1 MGNKISME
9 NERISLTDEF
19 IKHSNPSF
27 FHTLDFIACHYIFT
41 TNFENMTKLYD
52 KTYCDELVILT
63 GDIINKYYSHLEV
76 THLKERIET
85 GKVIPYKEKIIY
97 MNKNTLNETSSKL
110 SDCYQIAKFYVK
122 ISHLFFAILMTIN
135 PIFIYEDP
143 ITHKIIKATL
153 QEKNNIPHS
162 VTPKI
167 ISNSLCGK
175 KINMLFGNEKY
186 QLVHDLNNEEGIPE
200 LINLYYDSGFNHN
213 KNTFTKMSEKMKKK
227 YHHDLKEFYKTF
239 TQSNS
244 MPEHIKSFSDIKLNN
259 YSLEEE
265 EEILLEGG
273 KRREN
278 LVIIKEYA
286 KNLKKMIKNVNK
298 IQKQLLDILEKIFIY
313 DKDPEFP
320 ENEEIIRI
328 SPHLTEKILQNY
340 INTSRQLI
348 VKLYIDC
355 EEDFLEG
362 VKIYEALIENITFHT
377 SLSQLE
383 HLHEEL
389 INL

>member
-1 MGNKISME
+1 ME
-9 NERISLTDEF
+9 NERISLSDEF
-19 IKHSNPSF
+19 IEHSNPSF

-52 KTYCDELVILT
+52 KQYCDELVILT
-63 GDIINKYYSHLEV
+63 GDIINKYYSELEV

-85 GKVIPYKEKIIY
+85 GKVTPYKEKIIY
-97 MNKNTLNETSSKL
+97 MNKSNLNETPSKL

-153 QEKNNIPHS
+153 QEKNNIPQS

-186 QLVHDLNNEEGIPE
+186 QLIQNLNDEEGIPE
-200 LINLYYDSGFNHN
+200 LINLYYDSEFDHN
-213 KNTFTKMSEKMKKK
+213 KNTFTKMSDKMKKK
-227 YHHDLKEFYKTF
+227 YNHDLKEFYKTF

-244 MPEHIKSFSDIKLNN
+244 MPENIKSFSDIKLNN
-259 YSLEEE
+259 YSPEE
-265 EEILLEGG
+265 LLEGG
-273 KRREN
+273 RRREN

-286 KNLKKMIKNVNK
+286 TNLRKMIKNVNK
-298 IQKQLLDILEKIFIY
+298 IQKKLLDILDKIFIY

-320 ENEEIIRI
+320 DNEEIIRI
-328 SPHLTEKILQNY
+328 SPHLTEKILQDY
-340 INTSRQLI
+340 INISRQLI
-348 VKLYIDC
+348 VQLYIDC

-383 HLHEEL
+383 HLNEEL
-389 INL
+389 LNL

>member
-9 NERISLTDEF
+9 NERISLSDEF
-19 IKHSNPSF
+19 IEHSNPSF

-52 KTYCDELVILT
+52 KKYCDELVILT
-63 GDIINKYYSHLEV
+63 GDIINKYYSQLEV
-76 THLKERIET
+76 SHLKERIET
-85 GKVIPYKEKIIY
+85 GKVVPYKEKIIY
-97 MNKNTLNETSSKL
+97 MNKSNLNENPSKL

-153 QEKNNIPHS
+153 QEKHNIPNS
-162 VTPKI
+162 ATPKI
-167 ISNSLCGK
+167 VSNSLCGK
-175 KINMLFGNEKY
+175 KINMLFGNDRY
-186 QLVHDLNNEEGIPE
+186 QLVHDLNDEEGIPE
-200 LINLYYDSGFNHN
+200 LINLYYDTGFNHN
-213 KNTFTKMSEKMKKK
+213 KNIFTKMSDKMKKK

-259 YSLEEE
+259 YSSEED
-265 EEILLEGG
+265 LQDGG

-286 KNLKKMIKNVNK
+286 KNLKKMIRNVNK
-298 IQKQLLDILEKIFIY
+298 IQKKLLDILEKIFIY

-320 ENEEIIRI
+320 DNEEIIRI
-328 SPHLTEKILQNY
+328 SPNITEKILQNY
-340 INTSRQLI
+340 INTSRELI
-348 VKLYIDC
+348 VQLYIDC

-389 INL
+389 VNL

>member
-9 NERISLTDEF
+9 NEKISLSDEF
-19 IKHSNPSF
+19 IEHSNPSF

-52 KTYCDELVILT
+52 KKYCDELVILT
-63 GDIINKYYSHLEV
+63 GDIINKYYSQLEV
-76 THLKERIET
+76 SHLKERIET
-85 GKVIPYKEKIIY
+85 GKVTPYKEKIIY
-97 MNKNTLNETSSKL
+97 MNKSNLNETPFKL

-135 PIFIYEDP
+135 PIFIYQDP

-153 QEKNNIPHS
+153 QEKNNIPQF

-175 KINMLFGNEKY
+175 KINMLFGTEKY
-186 QLVHDLNNEEGIPE
+186 QLVHDLNDEEGIPE
-200 LINLYYDSGFNHN
+200 LINLYYDSGFDHN
-213 KNTFTKMSEKMKKK
+213 TNTFTKISDKMKKK

-239 TQSNS
+239 TQNNS
-244 MPEHIKSFSDIKLNN
+244 MPEHIQSFSDIKLNN
-259 YSLEEE
+259 YSSEEE
-265 EEILLEGG
+265 LLEGG
-273 KRREN
+273 RRREN

-286 KNLKKMIKNVNK
+286 KNLRNMIKNVNK
-298 IQKQLLDILEKIFIY
+298 IQKKLLDILEKIFIY
-313 DKDPEFP
+313 DKDPEF
-320 ENEEIIRI
+320 ETNEEIIRI

-348 VKLYIDC
+348 VQLYIDC

-389 INL
+389 VNL

>member
-9 NERISLTDEF
+9 NERISLSDEF
-19 IKHSNPSF
+19 IEHSNPSF

-52 KTYCDELVILT
+52 KKYCDELVILT
-63 GDIINKYYSHLEV
+63 GDIINKYYSQLEV
-76 THLKERIET
+76 SHLKERIET
-85 GKVIPYKEKIIY
+85 GKVTPYKEKIIY
-97 MNKNTLNETSSKL
+97 MNKSNLNETPSKL

-153 QEKNNIPHS
+153 QEKNNIPQF

-186 QLVHDLNNEEGIPE
+186 QLVHNLNDEEGIPE
-200 LINLYYDSGFNHN
+200 LINLYYDSGFDHN
-213 KNTFTKMSEKMKKK
+213 TNTFTKMSDKMKKK

-244 MPEHIKSFSDIKLNN
+244 MPEHIQSFSDIKLNN
-259 YSLEEE
+259 YSSEEE
-265 EEILLEGG
+265 LLEGG
-273 KRREN
+273 RRREN

-286 KNLKKMIKNVNK
+286 KNLRNMIKNVNK
-298 IQKQLLDILEKIFIY
+298 IQKKLLDILEQIFIY
-313 DKDPEFP
+313 DKDPEYQN
-320 ENEEIIRI
+320 NEEIIRI

-348 VKLYIDC
+348 VQLYVDC

>member
-9 NERISLTDEF
+9 NEKISFVDEF
-19 IKHSNPSF
+19 IEHSNPSF

-52 KTYCDELVILT
+52 KKYCDKLVILT
-63 GDIINKYYSHLEV
+63 GDIINKYYSELEV
-76 THLKERIET
+76 THLKERIKT
-85 GKVIPYKEKIIY
+85 GKVSPYKEKLIY
-97 MNKNTLNETSSKL
+97 MNKSHLNETSSKL

-143 ITHKIIKATL
+143 ITHKIIKATI
-153 QEKNNIPHS
+153 QEKNNIPHT

-175 KINMLFGNEKY
+175 KMNMLFGTEKY
-186 QLVHDLNNEEGIPE
+186 QLIQNLNDEEGIPE
-200 LINLYYDSGFNHN
+200 LVNLYYDSEFDHN
-213 KNTFTKMSEKMKKK
+213 TNTFTKISDKMKNK
-227 YHHDLKEFYKTF
+227 YNHDLKEFYKTF

-244 MPEHIKSFSDIKLNN
+244 MPVNIKSFSDIKLNT
-259 YSLEEE
+259 YSKEEDYNQK
-265 EEILLEGG
+265 GG
-273 KRREN
+273 IKKEK
-278 LVIIKEYA
+278 LVIMEEYA
-286 KNLKKMIKNVNK
+286 TNLRNMIKNVNN
-298 IQKQLLDILEKIFIY
+298 IQKKLLDILDKIFVY
-313 DKDPEFP
+313 DKDPDFP
-320 ENEEIIRI
+320 DNEEIIRI
-328 SPHLTEKILQNY
+328 YPHLTETLLQTY
-340 INTSRQLI
+340 IDTSRQLI

-355 EEDFLEG
+355 ENDFLEG
-362 VKIYEALIENITFHT
+362 VKIYEAIIENITFHT

-383 HLHEEL
+383 QLQEEL

>member
-9 NERISLTDEF
+9 NNKISLSDEF
-19 IKHSNPSF
+19 IQNSNPSF
-27 FHTLDFIACHYIFT
+27 FHTLDFISCHYIFT

-52 KTYCDELVILT
+52 KKYCDELVILT
-63 GDIINKYYSHLEV
+63 GDIINKYYSELEV
-76 THLKERIET
+76 KHLKERIEI
-85 GKVIPYKEKIIY
+85 GNPVYYKEKIIY
-97 MNKNTLNETSSKL
+97 VNQDKLNEIPSKL

-122 ISHLFFAILMTIN
+122 ISHLFFSILMTIN

-143 ITHKIIKATL
+143 ITHKIMKATL
-153 QEKNNIPHS
+153 QEKNNIPLS

-186 QLVHDLNNEEGIPE
+186 QLVQQLNDEEGIPE
-200 LINLYYDSGFNHN
+200 LINLYYDSGFDHN
-213 KNTFTKMSEKMKKK
+213 TNAFTQMSEKMKKK
-227 YHHDLKEFYKTF
+227 YNHDLKEFYKTF

-244 MPEHIKSFSDIKLNN
+244 MPEDIKSFSDIKLNN
-259 YSLEEE
+259 YSTTEDPQ
-265 EEILLEGG
+265 EGG
-273 KRREN
+273 KRN
-278 LVIIKEYA
+278 IVIIKEYA
-286 KNLKKMIKNVNK
+286 KNLKNMIKKVNK
-298 IQKQLLDILEKIFIY
+298 IQKKLLDILDKIFIY

-320 ENEEIIRI
+320 DNEEVIRI
-328 SPHLTEKILQNY
+328 SPHLTEKILQTY
-340 INTSRQLI
+340 IDTTRQLI
-348 VKLYIDC
+348 VQLYIDC
-355 EEDFLEG
+355 EEDFIEG

-389 INL
+389 VNL

>member
-9 NERISLTDEF
+9 NNKISLSDEF
-19 IKHSNPSF
+19 IQHINPSF

-52 KTYCDELVILT
+52 KKYCDELVILT
-63 GDIINKYYSHLEV
+63 GNIINKYYSQLEV
-76 THLKERIET
+76 IHLKDRIET
-85 GKVIPYKEKIIY
+85 GNITPYKENIIFI
-97 MNKNTLNETSSKL
+97 NESKL
-110 SDCYQIAKFYVK
+110 NNNPSKLLDCYQIAKFYVK

-135 PIFIYEDP
+135 PIFIYKDP

-153 QEKNNIPHS
+153 QEKNNIPQNT
-162 VTPKI
+162 TPKI

-186 QLVHDLNNEEGIPE
+186 QLVHDLNDEEGIPE
-200 LINLYYDSGFNHN
+200 LINLYYDSDFDHN
-213 KNTFTKMSEKMKKK
+213 KNIFTKMSDKMKKK

-239 TQSNS
+239 TQSNY
-244 MPEHIKSFSDIKLNN
+244 MPEHIQSFSDIKLNN
-259 YSLEEE
+259 YSSEEV
-265 EEILLEGG
+265 LEGG
-273 KRREN
+273 KTREN

-298 IQKQLLDILEKIFIY
+298 IQQKLLDILEKIFIY
-313 DKDPEFP
+313 DTDPEFP
-320 ENEEIIRI
+320 DNEKIIRI
-328 SPHLTEKILQNY
+328 SPQLTEKILQNY

-348 VKLYIDC
+348 VQLYIDC

-389 INL
+389 LKL

>member
-9 NERISLTDEF
+9 NEKISLSDEF
-19 IKHSNPSF
+19 IEHSDPSF

-52 KTYCDELVILT
+52 KKYCDELVILT
-63 GDIINKYYSHLEV
+63 GDIINKYYSQLEV

-85 GKVIPYKEKIIY
+85 EKVTPYKEQLIY
-97 MNKNTLNETSSKL
+97 MNKSNLNETPSKL

-122 ISHLFFAILMTIN
+122 ITHLFFAILMTIN

-143 ITHKIIKATL
+143 ITHKIVKATL
-153 QEKNNIPHS
+153 QEKNSIPQS
-162 VTPKI
+162 ITPKI

-175 KINMLFGNEKY
+175 QINMLFGNEKY
-186 QLVHDLNNEEGIPE
+186 QLVHKLNDEEGIPE
-200 LINLYYDSGFNHN
+200 LINLYYDSGYDHN
-213 KNTFTKMSEKMKKK
+213 TNTFTKMSDKMKKK
-227 YHHDLKEFYKTF
+227 YNHDLKEFYKTF

-244 MPEHIKSFSDIKLNN
+244 MPENIQSFSDIKLNN
-259 YSLEEE
+259 YSSEENFF
-265 EEILLEGG
+265 EGG
-273 KRREN
+273 RKREN

-286 KNLKKMIKNVNK
+286 NNLRNMIKNVNK
-298 IQKQLLDILEKIFIY
+298 IQKKLLDILENIFIY
-313 DKDPEFP
+313 DKDPEYP
-320 ENEEIIRI
+320 DNEETIRI
-328 SPHLTEKILQNY
+328 SPHLTEKLLQNY

-348 VKLYIDC
+348 VQLYIDC

-362 VKIYEALIENITFHT
+362 VKIYEALIENILFYT

>member
-9 NERISLTDEF
+9 NEKISLSDEF
-19 IKHSNPSF
+19 IQHSDPSF

-52 KTYCDELVILT
+52 KKYCDELVILT
-63 GDIINKYYSHLEV
+63 GDIINKYYSQLEV
-76 THLKERIET
+76 TQLKERIET
-85 GKVIPYKEKIIY
+85 GKVTPYKEQIIY
-97 MNKNTLNETSSKL
+97 MNKSNLNESPSKL

-122 ISHLFFAILMTIN
+122 ITHLFFAILMTIN

-153 QEKNNIPHS
+153 QEKNNIPQS

-186 QLVHDLNNEEGIPE
+186 QLVHDLNDEEGIPE
-200 LINLYYDSGFNHN
+200 LINLYYDSGFDHN
-213 KNTFTKMSEKMKKK
+213 TNTFTKMSEKMKKK

-244 MPEHIKSFSDIKLNN
+244 MPENIQTFSDIKLNN
-259 YSLEEE
+259 YSSEED
-265 EEILLEGG
+265 ILEGG
-273 KRREN
+273 RRREN

-286 KNLKKMIKNVNK
+286 KNLRNMIKNVNK
-298 IQKQLLDILEKIFIY
+298 IQKKLLDILENIFIY
-313 DKDPEFP
+313 DKDSEYPD
-320 ENEEIIRI
+320 NEETIRI

-348 VKLYIDC
+348 VQLYIDC

-362 VKIYEALIENITFHT
+362 VKIYEALIENILFHT

-389 INL
+389 IQL

>member
-9 NERISLTDEF
+9 NEKISLSDEF
-19 IKHSNPSF
+19 IEHSNPSF

-52 KTYCDELVILT
+52 KKYCDELVILT
-63 GDIINKYYSHLEV
+63 GDIINKYYSQLEV
-76 THLKERIET
+76 VHLKERIET
-85 GKVIPYKEKIIY
+85 GNVTPYKEKIMY
-97 MNKNTLNETSSKL
+97 MNKSNLNETSSKL

-135 PIFIYEDP
+135 PIFIYTDP
-143 ITHKIIKATL
+143 ITNKIIKATL
-153 QEKNNIPHS
+153 QEKNNIPPS

-186 QLVHDLNNEEGIPE
+186 QIVHDLNNEEGIPE
-200 LINLYYDSGFNHN
+200 LINLYYDSGFDHN
-213 KNTFTKMSEKMKKK
+213 KNTFTKMSDKMKKK
-227 YHHDLKEFYKTF
+227 YHHDLKEFYKAF
-239 TQSNS
+239 TENKS
-244 MPEHIKSFSDIKLNN
+244 MPEDVKSFSDIKLNS
-259 YSLEEE
+259 YSSEEE
-265 EEILLEGG
+265 LLEGG
-273 KRREN
+273 RKREN

-286 KNLKKMIKNVNK
+286 KNLRKMIRNVNK
-298 IQKQLLDILEKIFIY
+298 IQKKLLDILEKIFIY

-320 ENEEIIRI
+320 DNEEIIRI
-328 SPHLTEKILQNY
+328 SPHLTEKSLQEY

-348 VKLYIDC
+348 VQLYIDC

-389 INL
+389 LKL

>member
-9 NERISLTDEF
+9 NEKISLSDEF
-19 IKHSNPSF
+19 IEHSNPSF

-52 KTYCDELVILT
+52 KKYCDELVILT

-85 GKVIPYKEKIIY
+85 GKVTPYKEKIIY
-97 MNKNTLNETSSKL
+97 MNKSTLNETSSKL

-153 QEKNNIPHS
+153 QEKNNIPPT

-200 LINLYYDSGFNHN
+200 LINLYYDCGFDHN
-213 KNTFTKMSEKMKKK
+213 KNIFTKMSDKMKKK

-239 TQSNS
+239 TDSKS
-244 MPEHIKSFSDIKLNN
+244 MPENIQSFSDIKLNN
-259 YSLEEE
+259 YSLEEDQ
-265 EEILLEGG
+265 EILLEGG
-273 KRREN
+273 KRKEN

-320 ENEEIIRI
+320 DNEEIIRI
-328 SPHLTEKILQNY
+328 SPQLTEKILQNY

-348 VKLYIDC
+348 VQLYIDC

-383 HLHEEL
+383 NLHEEL
-389 INL
+389 LNL

>member
-9 NERISLTDEF
+9 NEKISLTDEF
-19 IKHSNPSF
+19 IEHSNPSF

-52 KTYCDELVILT
+52 KKYCDDLVILT

-85 GKVIPYKEKIIY
+85 GKFTPYKEKIIY
-97 MNKNTLNETSSKL
+97 MNKSTLNETSSKL

-143 ITHKIIKATL
+143 ITHKIVKATL
-153 QEKNNIPHS
+153 QEKNNIPPT

-200 LINLYYDSGFNHN
+200 LINLYYDCGFDHN
-213 KNTFTKMSEKMKKK
+213 KNIFTKMSDKMKKK
-227 YHHDLKEFYKTF
+227 YHHDLREFYKTF
-239 TQSNS
+239 TDSKS
-244 MPEHIKSFSDIKLNN
+244 MPENIQSFSDIKLNN
-259 YSLEEE
+259 YSTREEPQ
-265 EEILLEGG
+265 EGG
-273 KRREN
+273 KKN
-278 LVIIKEYA
+278 IVIIKEYA
-286 KNLKKMIKNVNK
+286 KNLRNMIKKVNK
-298 IQKQLLDILEKIFIY
+298 IQKKLLDILDKIFIY
-313 DKDPEFP
+313 DKDPEISD
-320 ENEEIIRI
+320 EEIIRI
-328 SPHLTEKILQNY
+328 SPHLTEKLLQTY
-340 INTSRQLI
+340 IDTTRQLI
-348 VKLYIDC
+348 VQLYIDC

-389 INL
+389 VNL

>member
-9 NERISLTDEF
+9 NERISLSDEF
-19 IKHSNPSF
+19 IEHSNPSF

-52 KTYCDELVILT
+52 KQYCDELVILT
-63 GDIINKYYSHLEV
+63 GDIINKYYSELEV

-85 GKVIPYKEKIIY
+85 GKVTPYKEKIIY
-97 MNKNTLNETSSKL
+97 MNKSNLNETPSKL

-153 QEKNNIPHS
+153 QEKNNIPQS

-186 QLVHDLNNEEGIPE
+186 QLIQNLNDEEGIPE
-200 LINLYYDSGFNHN
+200 LINLYYDSEFDHN
-213 KNTFTKMSEKMKKK
+213 KNTFTKMSDKMKKK
-227 YHHDLKEFYKTF
+227 YNHDLKEFYKTF

-244 MPEHIKSFSDIKLNN
+244 MPENIKSFSDIKLNN
-259 YSLEEE
+259 YSPED
-265 EEILLEGG
+265 LLEGG
-273 KRREN
+273 RRREN

-286 KNLKKMIKNVNK
+286 TNLRKMIKNVNK
-298 IQKQLLDILEKIFIY
+298 IQKKLLDILDKIFIY

-320 ENEEIIRI
+320 DNEEIIRI
-328 SPHLTEKILQNY
+328 SPHLTEKILQDY
-340 INTSRQLI
+340 INISRQLI
-348 VKLYIDC
+348 VQLYIDC

-383 HLHEEL
+383 HLNEEL
-389 INL
+389 LNL

>member
-9 NERISLTDEF
+9 NERISLSDEF
-19 IKHSNPSF
+19 IEHSNPSF

-52 KTYCDELVILT
+52 KKYCDELVILT
-63 GDIINKYYSHLEV
+63 GDIINKYYSQLEV
-76 THLKERIET
+76 SHLKERIET
-85 GKVIPYKEKIIY
+85 GKVTPYKEKIIY
-97 MNKNTLNETSSKL
+97 MNKSNLNEIPSKL

-153 QEKNNIPHS
+153 QEKNNIPQF

-186 QLVHDLNNEEGIPE
+186 QLVHHLNDEEGIPE

-213 KNTFTKMSEKMKKK
+213 TNTFTKMSDKMKKK

-244 MPEHIKSFSDIKLNN
+244 MPEHIQSFSDIKLNN
-259 YSLEEE
+259 YSTEEE
-265 EEILLEGG
+265 LLEGG
-273 KRREN
+273 RRREN

-286 KNLKKMIKNVNK
+286 KNLRNMIKNVNK
-298 IQKQLLDILEKIFIY
+298 IQKKLLDILEQIFIY
-313 DKDPEFP
+313 DKDPEF
-320 ENEEIIRI
+320 ETNEEIIRI
-328 SPHLTEKILQNY
+328 SPDLTEKILQNY

-348 VKLYIDC
+348 VQLYVDC

>member
-1 MGNKISME
+1 
-9 NERISLTDEF
+9 
-19 IKHSNPSF
+19 
-27 FHTLDFIACHYIFT
+27 
-41 TNFENMTKLYD
+41 MTKLYD
-52 KTYCDELVILT
+52 KKYCDELVILT
-63 GDIINKYYSHLEV
+63 GDIINKYYSQLEV
-76 THLKERIET
+76 CYLKERIET
-85 GKVIPYKEKIIY
+85 GKVTPYKEKIIY
-97 MNKNTLNETSSKL
+97 INKSNLNETSKL

-153 QEKNNIPHS
+153 QEKNNIPQS

-175 KINMLFGNEKY
+175 KINMLFGNERY
-186 QLVHDLNNEEGIPE
+186 QLVHNLNDEEGIPE
-200 LINLYYDSGFNHN
+200 LIKLYYDSGFDHN
-213 KNTFTKMSEKMKKK
+213 TNTFTKMSDKMKKK
-227 YHHDLKEFYKTF
+227 YHHDLKEFYEVF
-239 TQSNS
+239 TQSNF

-259 YSLEEE
+259 YSEEE
-265 EEILLEGG
+265 DLQEGG
-273 KRREN
+273 KKRDN

-298 IQKQLLDILEKIFIY
+298 IQKKLLDILEKIFIY
-313 DKDPEFP
+313 DKDPEFSN
-320 ENEEIIRI
+320 NEEIIRI
-328 SPHLTEKILQNY
+328 SPNLTEKILQDY
-340 INTSRQLI
+340 INTSRKLI
-348 VKLYIDC
+348 VQLYIDC

-383 HLHEEL
+383 NLNEEL

>member
-9 NERISLTDEF
+9 NERISLSDEF
-19 IKHSNPSF
+19 IQHSDPSF

-52 KTYCDELVILT
+52 KQYCDELVILT
-63 GDIINKYYSHLEV
+63 GDIINKYYSELEV

-85 GKVIPYKEKIIY
+85 GKVTPYKEKIIY
-97 MNKNTLNETSSKL
+97 MNKSNLNETPSKL

-153 QEKNNIPHS
+153 QEKNNIPQS

-186 QLVHDLNNEEGIPE
+186 QLIQNLNDEEGIPE
-200 LINLYYDSGFNHN
+200 LINLYYDSEFDHN
-213 KNTFTKMSEKMKKK
+213 KNTFTKMSDKMKKK
-227 YHHDLKEFYKTF
+227 YNHDLKEFYKTF

-244 MPEHIKSFSDIKLNN
+244 MPENIKSFSDIKLNN
-259 YSLEEE
+259 YSPED
-265 EEILLEGG
+265 LLEGG
-273 KRREN
+273 RRREN

-286 KNLKKMIKNVNK
+286 TNLRKMIKNVNK
-298 IQKQLLDILEKIFIY
+298 IQKKLLDILDKIFIY

-320 ENEEIIRI
+320 DNEEIIRI
-328 SPHLTEKILQNY
+328 SPHLTEKILQDY
-340 INTSRQLI
+340 INISRQLI
-348 VKLYIDC
+348 VQLYIDC

-383 HLHEEL
+383 HLNEEL
-389 INL
+389 LNL

>member
-9 NERISLTDEF
+9 NNKISLSDEF
-19 IKHSNPSF
+19 IQHINPSF

-52 KTYCDELVILT
+52 KKYCDELVILT
-63 GDIINKYYSHLEV
+63 GNIINKYYSQLEV
-76 THLKERIET
+76 IHLKDRIET
-85 GKVIPYKEKIIY
+85 GNITPYKENIIFI
-97 MNKNTLNETSSKL
+97 NESKL
-110 SDCYQIAKFYVK
+110 NNNPSKLLDCYQIAKFYVK

-135 PIFIYEDP
+135 PIFIYKDP

-153 QEKNNIPHS
+153 QEKNNIPPNT
-162 VTPKI
+162 TPKI

-186 QLVHDLNNEEGIPE
+186 QLVHDLNDEEGIPE
-200 LINLYYDSGFNHN
+200 LINLYYDSDFDHN
-213 KNTFTKMSEKMKKK
+213 KNIFTKMSDKMKKK

-244 MPEHIKSFSDIKLNN
+244 MPEHIQSFSDIKLNN
-259 YSLEEE
+259 YSSEEV
-265 EEILLEGG
+265 LEGG
-273 KRREN
+273 KTREN

-298 IQKQLLDILEKIFIY
+298 IQQKLLDILEKIFIY
-313 DKDPEFP
+313 DTDPEFP
-320 ENEEIIRI
+320 DNEKIIRI
-328 SPHLTEKILQNY
+328 SPQLTEKILQNY

-348 VKLYIDC
+348 VQLYIDC

-389 INL
+389 LKL